1 MNLIAVDIGNTK
13 TMLGFVRNGRI
24 EKTWKMATHKNM
36 LADEYVLHFNSFL
49 SQIQTSWD
57 QNPVCVA
64 SVVPHIT
71 EQLKK
76 HTQNR
81 KDIHFVYHESPV
93 NFSIELP
100 NPQSLGSDLIAA
112 AQGALQ
118 KYPEPLI
125 IVDAGTA
132 TTITVVNRKKQF
144 IGGAICPGIGIS
156 SNALFTQASALSPIQ
171 LKLPE
176 AFIGNKTNDAILSGI
191 CLGHASMIEKM
202 VERFE
207 KELGDICTV
216 ILTGGAIEILIQSFP
231 KRYIHAPTLTIEG
244 LVSIYQNIQNQGA
257 A

>member
-13 TMLGFVRNGRI
+13 TLLGFVRNGQI

-36 LADEYVLHFNSFL
+36 LADEYVAHFNNFL

-71 EQLKK
+71 EQLRK
-76 HTQNR
+76 HTESR
-81 KDIHFVYHESPV
+81 KDIHFVYHESPI

-100 NPQSLGSDLIAA
+100 SPQSLGSDLIAA
-112 AQGALQ
+112 AQGALL
-118 KYPEPLI
+118 KHSAPLI

-156 SNALFTQASALSPIQ
+156 SNALFTQASALSPTQ

-176 AFIGNKTNDAILSGI
+176 TVIGNKTNDAILSGI

-207 KELGDICTV
+207 KELGDTCTV
-216 ILTGGAIEILIQSFP
+216 ILTGGAIEILLQSFP
-231 KRYIHAPTLTIEG
+231 KSYVHAPTLTIEG
-244 LVSIYQNIQNQGA
+244 LISIYQNVQKQGTA
-257 A
+257 